1 VKTVAMHIWQ
11 NMTGL
16 DVFAPQQILGY
27 VPDFDVVTVAK
38 TMDPVVTDTQMRIM
52 PDHDFETCPP
62 VDILVTA
69 GGVDPSPELRDEATI
84 SWLREVGASADYVTS
99 VCTGSLLL
107 AEAGLLDGYKAT
119 THWAYTQH
127 LASYPEVELAEGR
140 VVTDRNRITAGG
152 VTAGLDFALAIVAQ
166 IVGPDLAA
174 ALQLMGEL
182 PIEGTPFGDPATSPP
197 ELVAGVRAQFEAL
210 SPGLA
215 EFLAAK
221 A

>member
-1 VKTVAMHIWQ
+1 
-11 NMTGL
+11 MTGL
-16 DVFAPQQILGY
+16 DVFGPQQILGY
-27 VPDFDVVTVAK
+27 VPDFNVVTVAK
-38 TMDPVVTDTQMRIM
+38 TMDPVVTDTKMRIM
-52 PDHDFETCPP
+52 PDHDFENCPP

-69 GGVDPSPELRDEATI
+69 GGVDPSSELRDEATI

-127 LASYPEVELAEGR
+127 LASYPQVAEGR
-140 VVTDRNRITAGG
+140 VVTDRNRITGG
-152 VTAGLDFALAIVAQ
+152 GTAGLDFALAIVAQ

-182 PIEGTPFGDPATSPP
+182 PIRARRSATPRPRRRSSSPACASSSRRCRR
-197 ELVAGVRAQFEAL
+197 G
-210 SPGLA
+210 
-215 EFLAAK
+215 
-221 A
+221 